1 MSDRMSTGKKEAAAT
16 QVELDIIVVHMELT
30 LIAIIQGVALTFLVD
45 RSYEVL
51 VSLRFTFWP
60 YVLTGLLT
68 ILIFWSRSLVHTL
81 TVIRWPLDFTHNFM
95 YIACTLAEAVAF
107 TQLTNPLY
115 WYALTALFALTV
127 WALFVLDLRMIRRRI
142 GDSSGPTGSRL
153 YALVEREQLLNIRF
167 FLPATVVFNL
177 LAMLA
182 LQAWP
187 AALIQGEGHVIIALV
202 QLAAAVGYLLYGIR
216 FFSRVIPLI
225 AKTRQEWSEEV
236 LP

>member
-1 MSDRMSTGKKEAAAT
+1 MRRRQMRRNPDCRRKVSERMSTGKKEATAT

-45 RSYEVL
+45 RSYDVL

-107 TQLTNPLY
+107 TQLSNPLY

-153 YALVEREQLLNIRF
+153 YALK
-167 FLPATVVFNL
+167 
-177 LAMLA
+177 
-182 LQAWP
+182 AWP
-187 AALIQGEGHVIIALV
+187 AALIQRGGHVIIALV
-202 QLAAAVGYLLYGIR
+202 QLAAAVAYLLYGIS
-216 FFSRVIPLI
+216 FSSRVIPSI